1 MKNSIKNK
9 ICRRRRTEKLLILV
23 VLLLAIFAFG
33 KLNQKESYGVERV
46 KVHIPKEE
54 KLVPELVPEQEEC
67 TQFISTYEESI
78 RNEEFV
84 LCTLIAEA
92 ANQAPYGQLLVLEV
106 IWNRTQDSEFP
117 NTEVEVCKDD
127 GQFSCIQDGQPIL
140 GEKLVTPEQIT
151 PEMREMYFKVTSE
164 MSKETERLLK
174 EEAQK
179 QGLTDEKYWKG
190 GALYFSNLDKVTP
203 EVYEANHYDRI
214 QVSVKVGDHTFWRY
228 WGE

>member
-1 MKNSIKNK
+1 MKNSIK
-9 ICRRRRTEKLLILV
+9 CRRRGNGKLLILV
-23 VLLLAIFAFG
+23 GMLLLVILAFG
-33 KLNQKESYGVERV
+33 KLNQKESDGVV
-46 KVHIPKEE
+46 KVHIPKPKEE
-54 KLVPELVPEQEEC
+54 KLVPEQEEYSN
-67 TQFISTYEESI
+67 FISIYEETI

-92 ANQAPYGQLLVLEV
+92 ANQEPYGQLLVLEV
-106 IWNRTQDSEFP
+106 IWNRTQDSDFP
-117 NTEVEVCKDD
+117 YNEVEVCKDH
-127 GQFSCIQDGQPIL
+127 GQFSCIQDGQPTS
-140 GEKLVTPEQIT
+140 GGKPVTPEQIT
-151 PEMREMYFKVTSE
+151 PEMREMHYQVTSE
-164 MSKETERLLK
+164 GSRETERLLK